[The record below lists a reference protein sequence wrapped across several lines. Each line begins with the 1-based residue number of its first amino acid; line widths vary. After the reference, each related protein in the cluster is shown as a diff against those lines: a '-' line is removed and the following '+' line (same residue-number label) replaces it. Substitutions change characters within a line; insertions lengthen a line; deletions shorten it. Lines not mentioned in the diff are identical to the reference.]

1 MKYQKPRGTVDIY
14 YQKAEQFFAIEIII
28 RQLASKYNFN
38 EIKTPIFESKP
49 LFVRSVGENSDI
61 VEKELFELSDKKD
74 RQFALRPEGTA
85 GVVRSIIEDKIYG
98 GEYELPLKLF
108 YFGPMFRYER
118 PQQGRLRQFNHF
130 GVEIVGAK
138 SYLLD
143 VETILF
149 AYNIIK
155 TLGIKN
161 IAVKLNMLV
170 NDKQVYLKV
179 LLNYLQTKS
188 LCEDCQRRIVKNPL
202 RILDCKL
209 DASKFADCPKM
220 YDFLDE
226 ADKKYF
232 DSITKTLTKLDLP
245 WSIDHNLV
253 RGLDYYTSVVFEIV
267 SLDEKQGSQSTLI
280 GGGRY
285 DKLFEELKGPNLPAI
300 GFAAGIE
307 RLMIALENENIQLV
321 NDTYI
326 DAYVICLNE
335 KARYFASSLLLML
348 RTAGYR
354 IDCDYLDRSV
364 KAQFKS
370 SDRLNAK
377 FTIIVGEEELKNQL
391 VTIKSKKTRKE
402 KAVKFE
408 KIIDFFVNNK
418 E

>member
-1 MKYQKPRGTVDIY
+1 MKYQKPRGTVDSY

-38 EIKTPIFESKP
+38 EIKTPIFESKS

-61 VEKELFELSDKKD
+61 VEKELFELTDKKD
-74 RQFALRPEGTA
+74 RQFTLRPEGTA
-85 GVVRSIIEDKIYG
+85 GVIRSIIEDKIYG

-118 PQQGRLRQFNHF
+118 PQQGRLRQFNQF

-155 TLGIKN
+155 SLGIEN
-161 IAVKLNMLV
+161 VVVKLNMLV
-170 NDKQVYLKV
+170 NDKQPYLNQ
-179 LLNYLQTKS
+179 LLNYLQTKV
-188 LCEDCQRRIVKNPL
+188 LCDDCQRRIVKNPL
-202 RILDCKL
+202 RILDCKT

-220 YDFLDE
+220 YYFLDQE
-226 ADKKYF
+226 DKNYF
-232 DSITKTLTKLDLP
+232 DLITKILTKLDLS
-245 WSIDHNLV
+245 WQIDHNLV
-253 RGLDYYTSVVFEIV
+253 RGLDYYTSIVFEIV

-285 DKLFEELKGPNLPAI
+285 DHLVEQLKGPSLPAI
-300 GFAAGIE
+300 GFAIGME
-307 RLMIALENENIQLV
+307 RLVIALENEKIKLI
-321 NDTYI
+321 NDAYI
-326 DAYVICLNE
+326 DAYVICLND

-348 RTAGYR
+348 RTAGYKV
-354 IDCDYLDRSV
+354 DCDYLNRSV

-370 SDRLNAK
+370 SDRLNAN
-377 FTIIVGEEELKNQL
+377 FTIIIGEEELKNQL
-391 VTIKSKKTRKE
+391 VTIKNQKTGKE

-408 KIIDFFVNNK
+408 KIKDFFNHNK